1 MKETKCLLK
10 LIFSFALLFAMFLL
24 SNQEVLAVEQ
34 SEDDKF
40 CYLSDITYSSG
51 SSVGWGAITY
61 DKNLDTSKNNGMIT
75 LMVDGK
81 KKQFFKGI
89 SAHATSTLIYDIS
102 NYNYDYFTSYIGVD
116 ESRGNNGNGV
126 KFSIYTSV
134 DGENWNLKTPVS
146 PQVMK
151 GNTNAQFVKID
162 IREANYIKLYAH
174 NNGNADSDHAVYA
187 DAKLIKEDY
196 EENVIAAPFI
206 KTVAEYD
213 EILKGYEGQEIAGE
227 YEKVLLQRE
236 LVNNAGYDILQFT
249 ANYKNAYKETL
260 EWLMNDLDT
269 LRMYV
274 LRRISRWEKLYE
286 VYYHII

>member
-1 MKETKCLLK
+1 MKETKFLLK
-10 LIFSFALLFAMFLL
+10 LIFSFALLFAIFLL
-24 SNQEVLAVEQ
+24 SNQEVLAAEQ
-34 SEDDKF
+34 SEEDKF
-40 CYLSDITYSSG
+40 CYLSDIKYGTG
-51 SSVGWGAITY
+51 SSVGWGSITY
-61 DKNLDTSKNNGMIT
+61 DKNLDSSKNNGKIT
-75 LMVDGK
+75 LLVDGQ

-126 KFSIYTSV
+126 KFSIYTSL
-134 DGENWNLKTPVS
+134 DGENWDLKTPVS

-162 IREANYIKLYAH
+162 IKEANYIKLYAH
-174 NNGNADSDHAVYA
+174 NNGNAGSDHSVYA
-187 DAKLIKEDY
+187 DAKLIKEGY
-196 EENVIAAPFI
+196 EENVI
-206 KTVAEYD
+206 EYD
-213 EILKGYEGQEIAGE
+213 EILKRYEGQEITGE

-260 EWLMNDLDT
+260 EWLMNDLDN

-274 LRRISRWEKLYE
+274 LRRISRWKKLYE
-286 VYYHII
+286 VYYHTI